1 MATGEVFAVFLESD
15 PLTTALPLPVA
26 ANDRLAVVRTGST
39 YYASALALA
48 GGVPVLQIATPAS
61 GDTVTMD
68 ASARA
73 LYVNSAALA
82 ALTVLLPV
90 ALDDVT
96 MLAEIGLAAPVTAL
110 TIQSAAAVTVPTA
123 PTSGFGPGAAIHMR
137 HIDLATGWVYWK

>member
-1 MATGEVFAVFLESD
+1 MARGEVFAVFLESD

-48 GGVPVLQIATPAS
+48 GGIPALQIATPAS

-73 LYVNSAALA
+73 LYVNTAALA
-82 ALTVLLPV
+82 VLNILLPAGV
-90 ALDDVT
+90 DDGSLV
-96 MLAEIGLAAPVTAL
+96 EICFAAPITAL
-110 TIQSAAAVTVPTA
+110 AIKDDTSVLVPTA
-123 PTSGFGPGAAIHMR
+123 PTSGFGPGAAIQMR
-137 HIDLATGWVYWK
+137 YIDLATGWVYWK